1 MYKNVVLFKKKS
13 YFYKKKDMKTTIKSP
28 TKRTLNK
35 SDDFQL
41 TLPVLN
47 QKTKMAELDFLGS
60 ISKR

>member
-1 MYKNVVLFKKKS
+1 MNIKK
-13 YFYKKKDMKTTIKSP
+13 TP
-28 TKRTLNK
+28 LPKRRFNK